1 MRPLLSRCHL
11 APGTL
16 HGRTGKR
23 REAEEH
29 LATATAMGREMG
41 MRFWLEQVETE
52 LRGLA

>member
-11 APGTL
+11 APGAL

-52 LRGLA
+52 SRGLA